1 MRRDNSHYFIF
12 PEYFDKSLTRKG
24 GRRVPLSLALEK
36 PTLIELKLAAEKL
49 QYSTEIR
56 KNASF
61 PRHWWDPKGLILVEK
76 KEPKQQLIKNLSKT
90 VKDFIRPALEKQKKE
105 LIKEAK
111 RKKTKRVKPK
121 KAKSETESKTFR
133 LKRRR

>member
-12 PEYFDKSLTRKG
+12 PEYFDRSLTRRE
-24 GRRVPLSLALEK
+24 GRRVPLSLALEN

-56 KNASF
+56 KNAAF
-61 PRHWWDPKGLILVEK
+61 PRHWWEPKGLILIEK
-76 KEPKQQLIKNLSKT
+76 KESKQQLIKNLSKT
-90 VKDFIRPALEKQKKE
+90 IQNIIRPALEKQKKE

-111 RKKTKRVKPK
+111 KKKIKRAKPK
-121 KAKSETESKTFR
+121 TIKSETESKSFR